1 MIERLLVIA
10 VLLPVGMLLIH
21 FGGLP
26 YDLFITAVLG
36 MAGWEYVQLF
46 KHTDWH
52 PGRNLVIVGILL
64 LSLERTFFAGAYS
77 VTLISLIILCT
88 TAYHLFQYEKGRDGA
103 GIDFG
108 ITLGGIL
115 YLGWLGPYL
124 ISMRAL
130 PDGKW
135 WLLMV
140 LPTVWMVDV
149 GAYLVGSRFGRHKM
163 APRLS
168 PRKTWEG
175 FMGGAIFGVIFG
187 MLFTLLWG
195 IWYPHFSLLQGAVIG
210 LVMGVLSP
218 LGDLGESMFKRMAGV
233 KDSSHLLPGH
243 GGVFDRIDS
252 WLWAGVLGYILITG
266 FWVIL

>member
-1 MIERLLVIA
+1 VIERILVIA
-10 VLLPVGMLLIH
+10 VLLPVGMFLIH
-21 FGGLP
+21 VGGLP
-26 YDLFITAVLG
+26 YDLFIACVLG

-46 KHTDWH
+46 RRATWK
-52 PGRNLVIVGILL
+52 PGIVLVVGGVFLL
-64 LSLERTFFAGAYS
+64 ALERSFFHGVYS
-77 VTLISLIILCT
+77 ATLVSLLILISM
-88 TAYHLFQYEKGRDGA
+88 ASHLFQYERGRDEA

-108 ITLGGIL
+108 ITMGGLL

-135 WLLMV
+135 WILLV

-149 GAYLVGSRFGRHKM
+149 GAYLVGSRFGRHPM

-175 FMGGAIFGVIFG
+175 YMGGAISGVVFG

-195 IWYPHFSLLQGAVIG
+195 IWYPHFTLLQGAVIG
-210 LVMGVLSP
+210 LVMGILSP
-218 LGDLGESMFKRMAGV
+218 LGDLGESMFKRMVGV
-233 KDSSHLLPGH
+233 KDSSKLLPGH

-252 WLWAGVLGYILITG
+252 WLWAGVLGYIIITG